1 MEPQKISLR
10 KRIQF
15 IVVACLL
22 VTIFGSGFYIG
33 KNSVQVTSVAS
44 VFGGS
49 VEDTADLEAFWKVWK
64 MIDEKSPDAKNVS
77 SQDRVYGAISGL
89 ASSLGDPYTV
99 FFPPKENQ
107 AFQDQIQG
115 SFSGVGMEIGM
126 DKNNMLTVIA
136 PLKDT
141 PAYKAGL
148 KTGDIILKINGVKT
162 DGISIDQAI
171 SQIRGKEG
179 TQVTIQIYREVEK
192 KPRDITLTR
201 AVINVPVLETE
212 LRKDGIFVIRLYTFT
227 ADSGTRF
234 QKAIQQFVE
243 SGSHKLIIDLR
254 GNPGGYLDTAIS
266 MASYFLPSS
275 AVVVSEHFGESK
287 SDQVYYSQGYNI
299 FDKNLK
305 TVILINGGSASASE
319 ILAGALKENGV
330 ATLVGE
336 TSFGKGS
343 VQELIPVTSDTSLK
357 ITVAK
362 WLTPKGNSISKVG
375 ITPDV
380 VVKPDA
386 KNPKNDVQLKK
397 AIEILNKR

>member
-1 MEPQKISLR
+1 MEPQKTSFR

-15 IVVACLL
+15 ITVVCLL
-22 VTIFGSGFYIG
+22 FVIFGSGFYVG

-49 VEDTADLEAFWKVWK
+49 VEDTADLQAFWKVWK
-64 MIDEKSPDAKNVS
+64 MIDEKSPDANNVS
-77 SQDRVYGAISGL
+77 SQDRVYGAITGL

-115 SFSGVGMEIGM
+115 SFSGVGMEIGLN
-126 DKNNMLTVIA
+126 KNSMLTVIA

-148 KTGDIILKINGVKT
+148 KPGDVIVKINGTKT
-162 DGISIDQAI
+162 DGMSIEQAI

-179 TQVTIQIYREVEK
+179 TPVTIQIYREAEK

-287 SDQVYYSQGYNI
+287 ADQVYYSQGYNI
-299 FDKNLK
+299 FDNNLK

-343 VQELIPVTSDTSLK
+343 VQELVPVTADTSLK

-362 WLTPKGNSISKVG
+362 WLTPNGTSISKVG
-375 ITPDV
+375 IIPDV

-386 KNPKNDVQLKK
+386 KNPKNDVQFKK
-397 AIEILNKR
+397 AIEILNKK

>member
-1 MEPQKISLR
+1 MEPQKTSFR

-15 IVVACLL
+15 ITVACLL
-22 VTIFGSGFYIG
+22 FVIFGSGFYVG

-49 VEDTADLEAFWKVWK
+49 VEDTADLQAFWKVWK

-77 SQDRVYGAISGL
+77 SQDRVYGAITGL

-115 SFSGVGMEIGM
+115 SFSGVGMEIGLN
-126 DKNNMLTVIA
+126 KNSMLTVIA

-148 KTGDIILKINGVKT
+148 KPGDVIVKINGTKT
-162 DGISIDQAI
+162 DGMSIDQAI

-179 TQVTIQIYREVEK
+179 TQVTIQIYREAEK
-192 KPRDITLTR
+192 KPRDVTLTR

-266 MASYFLPSS
+266 MASYFLPASK
-275 AVVVSEHFGESK
+275 VVVSEHFGESK
-287 SDQVYYSQGYNI
+287 PDTVYYSQGYNI
-299 FDKNLK
+299 FDNKLK

-343 VQELIPVTSDTSLK
+343 VQELVPVTADTSLK

-362 WLTPKGNSISKVG
+362 WLTPNGTSISKVG
-375 ITPDV
+375 IIPDV

-397 AIEILNKR
+397 AIEILNKK

>member
-1 MEPQKISLR
+1 MEPQKTSFR

-15 IVVACLL
+15 ITVACLL
-22 VTIFGSGFYIG
+22 FVIFGSGFYVG

-49 VEDTADLEAFWKVWK
+49 VEDTADLQAFWKVWK

-77 SQDRVYGAISGL
+77 SQDRVYGAITGL

-115 SFSGVGMEIGM
+115 SFSGVGMEIGLN
-126 DKNNMLTVIA
+126 KNSMLTVIA

-148 KTGDIILKINGVKT
+148 KPGDVIVKINGTKT
-162 DGISIDQAI
+162 DGMSIEQAI

-179 TQVTIQIYREVEK
+179 TPVTIQIYREAEK

-266 MASYFLPSS
+266 MASYFLPASK
-275 AVVVSEHFGESK
+275 VVVSEHFGESK
-287 SDQVYYSQGYNI
+287 PDTIYYSQGYNI
-299 FDKNLK
+299 FDNKLK
-305 TVILINGGSASASE
+305 TVVLINGGSASASE
-319 ILAGALKENGV
+319 ILAGALKENGI

-343 VQELIPVTSDTSLK
+343 VQELVPVTADTSLK

-362 WLTPKGNSISKVG
+362 WLTPNGTSISKVG
-375 ITPDV
+375 IIPDV

-397 AIEILNKR
+397 AIEILNKK

>member
-1 MEPQKISLR
+1 MEPQKTSFR

-15 IVVACLL
+15 ITVVCLL
-22 VTIFGSGFYIG
+22 FVIFGSGFYVG

-49 VEDTADLEAFWKVWK
+49 VEDTADLQAFWKVWK

-77 SQDRVYGAISGL
+77 SQDRVYGAITGL

-115 SFSGVGMEIGM
+115 SFSGVGMEIGLN
-126 DKNNMLTVIA
+126 KNSMLTVIA

-148 KTGDIILKINGVKT
+148 KPGDVIVKINGTKT
-162 DGISIDQAI
+162 DGMSIEQAI

-179 TQVTIQIYREVEK
+179 TPVTIQIYREAEK

-287 SDQVYYSQGYNI
+287 ADQVYYSQGYNI
-299 FDKNLK
+299 FDNNLK

-343 VQELIPVTSDTSLK
+343 VQELVPVTADTSLK

-362 WLTPKGNSISKVG
+362 WLTPNGTSISKVG
-375 ITPDV
+375 IIPDV

-386 KNPKNDVQLKK
+386 KNPKNDVQFKK
-397 AIEILNKR
+397 AIEILNKK

>member
-1 MEPQKISLR
+1 MEPQKVSFN
-10 KRIQF
+10 KKIQF
-15 IVVACLL
+15 IIVAFLL
-22 VTIFGSGFYIG
+22 VTIFGSGFYVG
-33 KNSVQVTSVAS
+33 KNSVSVTSVAS

-49 VEDTADLEAFWKVWK
+49 VSDTADLQAFWKVWQ

-77 SQDRVYGAISGL
+77 SENRVYGAISGL

-99 FFPPKENQ
+99 FFPPAESK

-115 SFSGVGMEIGM
+115 SFSGVGMELGM
-126 DKNNMLTVIA
+126 DKNNMLSVIA

-148 KTGDIILKINGVKT
+148 KTGDIIVKINGSKT
-162 DGISIDQAI
+162 DGMSIDQAI
-171 SQIRGKEG
+171 SLIRGKEG
-179 TQVTIQIYREVEK
+179 TTVTIQIYRESEK
-192 KPRDITLTR
+192 KPRDVVLTR
-201 AVINVPVLETE
+201 AIINVPVLETE
-212 LRKDGIFVIRLYTFT
+212 IRKDGIFVIHLYSFT
-227 ADSGTRF
+227 ADSDVRF
-234 QKAIQQFVE
+234 QKAMQKFVE

-287 SDQVYYSQGYNI
+287 PDQVYYSQGYNI
-299 FDKNLK
+299 FDKSLK

-343 VQELIPVTSDTSLK
+343 VQELIPVTNDTSLK

-375 ITPDV
+375 ITPDF
-380 VVKPDA
+380 VVKPDT

-397 AIEILNKR
+397 AVEILNKK